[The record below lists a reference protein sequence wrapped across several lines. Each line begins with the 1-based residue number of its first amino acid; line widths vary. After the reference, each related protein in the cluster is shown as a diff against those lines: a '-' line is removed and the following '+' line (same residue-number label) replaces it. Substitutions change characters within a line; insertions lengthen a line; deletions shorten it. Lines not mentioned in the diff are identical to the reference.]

1 MPQSSQPSLMT
12 IVYPFFSIRSFGQ
25 TGIHFSHTPHSSKSI
40 TINLSPHK
48 LFYEFCQSKYII
60 IIKEIHFI
68 NKLLNLFNTIL
79 NYNILSLY
87 NFVNFL

>member
-48 LFYEFCQSKYII
+48 LFYGLLIVKFN
-60 IIKEIHFI
+60 IIKEILYFL
-68 NKLLNLFNTIL
+68 NEDLLNRLNLFFNLI
-79 NYNILSLY
+79 S
-87 NFVNFL
+87 